1 MSNLSGE
8 AAEVLINIQG
18 EKVVLGPLRREL
30 LPLYQRWVNDFEVV
44 RTLGA
49 IPMRPLSFEQEE
61 SWYHGTIGD
70 ARETSFTIYERAT
83 MRPIGTTGLREINH
97 QHGTATWGIL
107 IGEKDCWNKGYG
119 TETARLML
127 DYAFTALSLTN
138 VLLTVYSYNTRGIR
152 AYLRAGYKEIGRR
165 RGARRFAGGVY
176 DEVYMDC
183 IASEFESPVLRSLLA
198 P

>member
-1 MSNLSGE
+1 MADAG
-8 AAEVLINIQG
+8 
-18 EKVVLGPLRREL
+18 LGWSEQLRRVWRRMPSRLGSVSTVAVSIAL
-30 LPLYQRWVNDFEVV
+30 LTAAVGGAVA
-44 RTLGA
+44 TLPSLDRGRSLA
-49 IPMRPLSFEQEE
+49 FDIDR
-61 SWYHGTIGD
+61 IG
-70 ARETSFTIYERAT
+70 S
-83 MRPIGTTGLREINH
+83 INH
-97 QHGTATWGIL
+97 QHGTAIWGIL

>member
-183 IASEFESPVLRSLLA
+183 IASEFESLVLRSLLA

>member
-107 IGEKDCWNKGYG
+107 IGEKDCWNRGYG

-183 IASEFESPVLRSLLA
+183 IASEFESLVLRSLLA